1 MRQRQPGSRKAAP
14 QSPYR
19 ARPAGGGSKA
29 RLPDPPHLMMK
40 PPRHL
45 RKWARLRPENLY
57 PVIQKDLSGPA
68 NSGSSGNSR
77 VSCAKWHHAGKER
90 AVTLPTQL
98 RHELSAGIDLTRWVG
113 SIGLAVA
120 VGVVYFV
127 AARLS
132 LALLTK
138 PEGVAV
144 FWPAAGVS
152 AGALIALGSQARWPV
167 IVGTMAATIV
177 ANLFGDRNL
186 WGAVLFGLCNAG
198 EAVLTAWIVAH
209 YFGSDFRLSKLRNVL
224 GLAAAAIIGAAVSGV
239 GGAMTFKLFHSTTTP
254 ILTTW
259 QHWFASDGLGII
271 TVAPVLIELA
281 SASRDRPPLSELV
294 EGALAVTALALVSG
308 FAIFLRSELLATVG
322 PVAVLFAPLL
332 WLAAR
337 CRPVFAAAAAFIV
350 SLSIVWTTT
359 FGIGYFGN
367 PGLAMAERVEAAQ
380 VSILLVTI
388 GASVLAALFAE
399 IRDKRKLTEAAL
411 HASETQRY
419 LIETERLAALGGLV
433 AGVAHE
439 INSPVGISLTVAS
452 TLAQRCTKFA
462 DQIVSGPVRRSL
474 LAEFADGCRDAASQL
489 VANLQRAAELI
500 QSFKQVAVDRS
511 HADRRSF
518 DLNLATGQIVASVRP
533 GLPKSRDSLVLEMPA
548 DITLDS
554 YPGAYGQVLT
564 NLIFNAV
571 THGFADRPGGHML
584 IKARRLGMEQVEITF
599 CDDGRGI
606 AEDVQRHVFDPFFT
620 TGRAQGSTGLGLYIV
635 HNLVTQKLGG
645 RITLVSAP
653 GKGTTVSMTLPL
665 VAPGQ
670 AEPAGTAGRF
680 KT

>member
-1 MRQRQPGSRKAAP
+1 MRQ
-14 QSPYR
+14 
-19 ARPAGGGSKA
+19 
-29 RLPDPPHLMMK
+29 
-40 PPRHL
+40 
-45 RKWARLRPENLY
+45 NLG
-57 PVIQKDLSGPA
+57 IQ
-68 NSGSSGNSR
+68 
-77 VSCAKWHHAGKER
+77 V
-90 AVTLPTQL
+90 Q
-98 RHELSAGIDLTRWVG
+98 HELSTGIDLTRWVG

-120 VGVVYFV
+120 VGIVYFV

-152 AGALIALGSQARWPV
+152 AGVLIALGSGARWPV
-167 IVGTMAATIV
+167 VFGTIAATIA

-186 WGAVLFGLCNAG
+186 WSAVLFGLCNAG
-198 EAVLTAWIVAH
+198 EAVLTAWLIEH

-224 GLAAAAIIGAAVSGV
+224 GLAAAAVIGSAVSGI
-239 GGAMTFKLFHSTTTP
+239 GGAIAFRLFHSTTTP

-271 TVAPVLIELA
+271 TVAPLLIELA

-294 EGALAVTALALVSG
+294 EGALAVAALALVSG

-359 FGIGYFGN
+359 FGIGYFGS
-367 PGLAMAERVEAAQ
+367 PGLSIDERVLAAQ
-380 VSILLVTI
+380 VSILFVTI

-399 IRDKRKLTEAAL
+399 IRDKRRLAEAAL

-439 INSPVGISLTVAS
+439 ISSPIGTSLTVAS
-452 TLAQRCTKFA
+452 TLAHRSVDFT
-462 DQIVSGPVRRSL
+462 DQIASGQVRRAQ
-474 LAEFADGCRDAASQL
+474 LAEFANGCRGAAEQL
-489 VANLQRAAELI
+489 VANLQRAGGLV

-511 HADRRSF
+511 SDDRRAF
-518 DLNLATGQIVASVRP
+518 DLKLATEQVIASVRSR
-533 GLPKSRDSLVLEMPA
+533 LLKSQSSLAIEMPSY
-548 DITLDS
+548 IIMDS
-554 YPGAYGQVLT
+554 FPGPYGQVLT
-564 NLIFNAV
+564 NLIFNSV
-571 THGFADRPGGHML
+571 THGFTDGPGGHIL
-584 IKARRLGMEQVEITF
+584 IKARRFGMDQVEITF
-599 CDDGRGI
+599 SDDGSGI
-606 AEDVQRHVFDPFFT
+606 PEEAQRHVFDPFFT
-620 TGRAQGSTGLGLYIV
+620 TRRAQGSIGLGLHIV
-635 HNLVTQKLGG
+635 HNLVTQQLGG

-653 GKGTTVSMTLPL
+653 GKGTTIFLTLPL
-665 VAPGQ
+665 LAPG
-670 AEPAGTAGRF
+670 
-680 KT
+680 

>member
-1 MRQRQPGSRKAAP
+1 VWQNLRRQVQ
-14 QSPYR
+14 
-19 ARPAGGGSKA
+19 
-29 RLPDPPHLMMK
+29 H
-40 PPRHL
+40 
-45 RKWARLRPENLY
+45 
-57 PVIQKDLSGPA
+57 
-68 NSGSSGNSR
+68 
-77 VSCAKWHHAGKER
+77 
-90 AVTLPTQL
+90 
-98 RHELSAGIDLTRWVG
+98 GIDLTGWVG
-113 SIGLAVA
+113 AIGLAAAVA
-120 VGVVYFV
+120 IVYFV

-152 AGALIALGSQARWPV
+152 AGVLIALGSRARWPV
-167 IVGTMAATIV
+167 VAGTMAATIV
-177 ANLFGDRNL
+177 ANLFGDRSL
-186 WGAVLFGLCNAG
+186 WSAVLFALCNAG
-198 EAVLTAWIVAH
+198 EAVLTAWLVGQ
-209 YFGSDFRLSKLRNVL
+209 YFGSDFRLNKLRNVL
-224 GLAAAAIIGAAVSGV
+224 GLAAAAIAGAAVSGI
-239 GGAMTFKLFHSTTTP
+239 GGTMTFKLFHSTTTP
-254 ILTTW
+254 ISTIW

-271 TVAPVLIELA
+271 TVAPLLIELA

-294 EGALAVTALALVSG
+294 EGALAVAALALVSG
-308 FAIFLRSELLATVG
+308 LAIFLRSDFLATVG

-367 PGLAMAERVEAAQ
+367 PGLSVAERVLAAQ

-399 IRDKRKLTEAAL
+399 VRDKRRLAEAAL
-411 HASETQRY
+411 HASEAQRY

-452 TLAQRCTKFA
+452 TLAHRCANFA

-474 LAEFADGCRDAASQL
+474 LAEFADGCSDAANQL
-489 VANLQRAAELI
+489 VANLQRAGDLI

-511 HADRRSF
+511 LADRRAF
-518 DLNLATGQIVASVRP
+518 DLKLATQQIVASVRP
-533 GLPKSRDSLVLEMPA
+533 GLPKSRDSLALEMPS

-571 THGFADRPGGHML
+571 THGFTNGLGGHIL
-584 IKARRLGMEQVEITF
+584 IKARRLGMEQIEITF
-599 CDDGRGI
+599 SDDGNGI
-606 AEDVQRHVFDPFFT
+606 PKEVQRHVFDPFFT
-620 TGRAQGSTGLGLYIV
+620 TRRAQGSTGLGLYIV
-635 HNLVTQKLGG
+635 HNLVTEQLGG
-645 RITLVSAP
+645 RVTLVSVP
-653 GKGTTVSMTLPL
+653 GKGTTICMTLPL
-665 VAPGQ
+665 LAPGQ
-670 AEPAGTAGRF
+670 AEPTSAAGRF